1 MLSGLSEA
9 ELLRLYPATR
19 FSGLTERSIT
29 SRPTLVDELA
39 TVRRV
44 GFATSFE
51 ESAVGLSAVAVPIAD
66 RSGHVL
72 AAIGVSVPASRLDGD
87 RIEAI
92 VRAALGR
99 AARIEEE
106 LDQISPSA

>member
-1 MLSGLSEA
+1 MLSSLTDA
-9 ELLRLYPATR
+9 ELLRLYPTPQLA
-19 FSGLTERSIT
+19 GLTERSIT
-29 SRPTLVDELA
+29 SRPTLLEELA
-39 TVRRV
+39 TVRAT

-51 ESAVGLSAVAVPIAD
+51 ESAVGLSAVAVPVAD

-72 AAIGVSVPASRLDGD
+72 AAIGVSVPASRLDGG
-87 RIEAI
+87 RIDGI

-106 LDQISPSA
+106 LDQISPPA